1 MCYSILAVI
10 IVTVNRETYK
20 KMILYDYQLTN
31 KANIFESW
39 ERHKNV
45 LSVIPTG
52 GGKTA
57 IFSNIIQEHQG
68 ASVLI
73 AHRQELVSQI
83 SLALA
88 GFEVRHRIV
97 APKKIIDWIIGLQ
110 VETYGRSF
118 YDCSAS
124 CAVAG
129 VDTLVRKENDKS
141 WDQFFNQVSLW
152 VIDEAHHLL
161 KANKWG
167 KAVKLF
173 KNAKGLGVT
182 ATPCRAD
189 GKGLGDHADGYF
201 HDMVLGPPMREL
213 IERGYLSDY
222 RVFCPQTKINL
233 EDVPIGASGEF
244 SAKPLTQSLKDST
257 IVGDVVEHYL
267 KIAPGKQ
274 GITFAHNID
283 TAHDIALQY
292 KARGVSAAVISSKT
306 NAAARIDIT
315 RRFRARE
322 INQIVNVDIFGEGV
336 DIPSVEVISMARP
349 TASYGL
355 YSQQFGRA
363 LRIIQGKTH
372 AIIIDHVGNVVRHR
386 LPDAKRLWTLDR
398 VPKRKKKE
406 DEGIPIIVCKE
417 CTQPYEAVLPV
428 CPECGYIQGSDGEG
442 GPRGDGPQFVA
453 GDLTEISE
461 KVLREMRGDVTRVDE
476 APEDLQKRLDH
487 SNMPANIVTKVIRNH
502 NERQS
507 AQSSLRESMTW
518 WAGHQPGLL
527 PEKYKRFWYEFG
539 LDTMSAQ
546 SLGARKADEL
556 RVRINK
562 SIDDIVKGR

>member
-1 MCYSILAVI
+1 MEL
-10 IVTVNRETYK
+10 R
-20 KMILYDYQLTN
+20 DYQLTN
-31 KANIFESW
+31 KIDIFNQW
-39 ERHKNV
+39 DIVQFV

-57 IFSNIIQEHQG
+57 VFSNIIQEHPG

-88 GFEVRHRIV
+88 GFGVRHRIV
-97 APKKIIDWIIGLQ
+97 APKKVIDWIIGLQ
-110 VETYGRSF
+110 VETYGRSY

-129 VDTLVRKENDKS
+129 VDTLIRKENDKS
-141 WDQFFNQVSLW
+141 WDRFFNQVSLW

-161 KANKWG
+161 KTNKWG
-167 KAVKLF
+167 KAVQLF

-189 GKGLGDHADGYF
+189 GKGLGMHADGYF
-201 HDMVLGPPMREL
+201 HSMVLGPPMREL

-222 RVFCPQTKINL
+222 RIFCPQTKINL
-233 EDVPIGASGEF
+233 DDVPIGASGEF
-244 SAKPLTQSLKDST
+244 SARPLTQSIKDST
-257 IVGDVVEHYL
+257 IVGDVVSHYL

-274 GITFAHNID
+274 GLTFSHNIE
-283 TAHDIALQY
+283 TAHDIAIQY
-292 KARGVSAAVISSKT
+292 KERGISAAVISSKT
-306 NAAARIDIT
+306 KPTARIDIT
-315 RRFRARE
+315 KKFRNRE
-322 INQIVNVDIFGEGV
+322 IQQIVNVDIFGEGV
-336 DIPSVEVISMARP
+336 DIPAVEVISMARP

-363 LRIIQGKTH
+363 LRVIIGKSH

-398 VPKRKKKE
+398 IPKRKKKE
-406 DEGIPIIVCKE
+406 KEGIPIIVCVE
-417 CTQPYEAVLPV
+417 CTQPYEAVLPA
-428 CPECGYIQGSDGEG
+428 CPECGYVPDTGGGGVGGREG
-442 GPRGDGPQFVA
+442 PEFVD
-453 GDLTEISE
+453 GDLTELSPE
-461 KVLREMRGDVTRVDE
+461 VLSKMRGDVNRVDE
-476 APEDLQKRLDH
+476 PAEKLQKRLDK
-487 SNMPANIVTKVIRNH
+487 SDMPAHIVPTVIRNH
-502 NERQS
+502 NARQTS
-507 AQSSLRESMTW
+507 QLQLRELIAW

-527 PEKYKRFWYEFG
+527 PEKQKRFFYEFG
-539 LDTMSAQ
+539 LNTLEAQ
-546 SLGARKADEL
+546 SLGVRKADDL
-556 RVRINK
+556 RARINK